1 MDIKVNFEP
10 AQKLG
15 GDRTEEIVKEL
26 EAKAKFKAITKSGQ
40 LPSLNEILYG
50 SEKDMPLLK
59 DVLNGATD

>member
-10 AQKLG
+10 AAKPG
-15 GDRTEEIVKEL
+15 TDRTDEIVKEL

-40 LPSLNEILYG
+40 LPSLNEVLYG
-50 SEKDMPLLK
+50 SEKDIPSLK